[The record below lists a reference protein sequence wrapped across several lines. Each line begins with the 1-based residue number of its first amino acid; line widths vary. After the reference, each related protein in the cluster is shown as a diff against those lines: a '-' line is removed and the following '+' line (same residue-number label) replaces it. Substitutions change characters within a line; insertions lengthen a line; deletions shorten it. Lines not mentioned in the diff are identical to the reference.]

1 MRKPAI
7 MFRTKE
13 PIVSASRGTL
23 VGDILWLVTMA
34 FVFAI
39 ITGILG

>member
-1 MRKPAI
+1 
-7 MFRTKE
+7 MFSRID
-13 PIVSASRGTL
+13 PIVLSGRGTL
-23 VGDILWLVTMA
+23 AGDTLWLATIA